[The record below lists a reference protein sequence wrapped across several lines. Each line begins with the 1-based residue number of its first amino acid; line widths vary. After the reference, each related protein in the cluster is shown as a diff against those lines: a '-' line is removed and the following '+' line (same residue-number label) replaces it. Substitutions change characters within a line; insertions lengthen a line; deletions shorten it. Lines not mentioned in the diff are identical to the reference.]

1 MNRRFEV
8 LDAFRGI
15 CAVAVVIFHM
25 HLVGSITEL
34 SFFRGSSIFVEFFFV
49 LSGFVLAHGYAYKK
63 NLKFTNF
70 MKARF
75 FRLYP
80 LHLFMFAV
88 MFFLELGKLAAYKFG
103 GFVFNNL
110 PFTNSFAV
118 QEIIPNLLLIQ
129 AWSSYTDPS
138 TFNFPSWSIS
148 IEFYMYALFF
158 GSIIAF
164 KHKPITWLTSSLA
177 AFALIYLQSSLLTPE
192 ALRGISCFFGGVVT
206 YWLFMRTTT
215 KIKLSFAV
223 GTCLELVL
231 LTMIIFVVQSTFEH
245 RSLVASALFM
255 VTVFFFAFE
264 LGFISKTF
272 KLKPFQ
278 LIGKLSYSIYMTHA
292 AILFCLISTAIII
305 QKATGKAF
313 APMIDEMRFLDFGN
327 ALTNNAVVLAIV
339 AIVISISLITY
350 KYIEIPGQK
359 LNSRSKDTAYS
370 DVSLRVKCTEK

>member
-1 MNRRFEV
+1 M
-8 LDAFRGI
+8 
-15 CAVAVVIFHM
+15 
-25 HLVGSITEL
+25 
-34 SFFRGSSIFVEFFFV
+34 
-49 LSGFVLAHGYAYKK
+49 
-63 NLKFTNF
+63 
-70 MKARF
+70 
-75 FRLYP
+75 
-80 LHLFMFAV
+80 
-88 MFFLELGKLAAYKFG
+88 
-103 GFVFNNL
+103 
-110 PFTNSFAV
+110 
-118 QEIIPNLLLIQ
+118 
-129 AWSSYTDPS
+129 
-138 TFNFPSWSIS
+138 
-148 IEFYMYALFF
+148 
-158 GSIIAF
+158 
-164 KHKPITWLTSSLA
+164 
-177 AFALIYLQSSLLTPE
+177 
-192 ALRGISCFFGGVVT
+192 
-206 YWLFMRTTT
+206 
-215 KIKLSFAV
+215 
-223 GTCLELVL
+223 
-231 LTMIIFVVQSTFEH
+231 
-245 RSLVASALFM
+245 FM